1 METLLTIA
9 SLTKAFTATAIGEL
23 ITERKM
29 DWDITPV
36 KSYLPVFELMDPV
49 LTSQLAMVDLLSHRT
64 NLPNAGEL
72 AWYRS
77 TAEIRDLVKKLR
89 HVNMSSKL
97 GSKCQYSG
105 VMYGVA
111 GEAAANVAGIS
122 YEKLVE
128 TKVLEPLKLKNTGFK
143 PMKLEKISL
152 IMAESIEDAQKGLFA
167 MCPVDYIG
175 KANISAGDLQGL
187 EGLLPKR
194 IPKNLASQDLKAFE
208 GEYTNPVLGDMTV
221 RVEID
226 ENTEKETLLFKMG
239 PFDRKLEY
247 YHFDSFVGIIKD
259 WNMTATDLT
268 TFRNGRDGKVEG
280 LRFFEEEFKRKN
292 ERTSP

>member
-1 METLLTIA
+1 
-9 SLTKAFTATAIGEL
+9 
-23 ITERKM
+23 M

-143 PMKLEKISL
+143 PMK
-152 IMAESIEDAQKGLFA
+152 
-167 MCPVDYIG
+167 
-175 KANISAGDLQGL
+175 QGL